1 MVTTY
6 KWMRSGRQ
14 SQGSVFLLAMVALI
28 TLMLLGTSL
37 VESAVQGL
45 AKASK
50 DIRQQEAA
58 NLAESGVDMAL
69 CKLYEDYDSINET
82 LSTDGT
88 VSGSFALPQG
98 TVSYTINSPYAG
110 IADTCEVV
118 SDATSRFNKRARVR
132 VIASYRTDVG
142 RVFEG
147 AIFSNSPLTLNG
159 SGEVKPDASGKGGS
173 IYAKGDITFK
183 GTSFTMH
190 PEGFIYTTGTTNWV
204 PPQVPATSVYQNIAP
219 VPMPIIDLQWYHDHA
234 TVIYTAAKKSAVKF
248 GAGGVSLSG
257 LSGII
262 YVNGDVSISGQYTG
276 KALIVATGDIS
287 ITGNVTAG
295 DRDTD
300 AIALITTKSVKIAGN
315 AEVDGLIYSHNVT
328 QDASATINGTANIY
342 GAVVADVVTTN
353 GGVTVEY
360 RDVWGGLP
368 LPGKGKTQ
376 WAQFSWEEHDL

>member
-1 MVTTY
+1 
-6 KWMRSGRQ
+6 
-14 SQGSVFLLAMVALI
+14 
-28 TLMLLGTSL
+28 
-37 VESAVQGL
+37 
-45 AKASK
+45 
-50 DIRQQEAA
+50 
-58 NLAESGVDMAL
+58 
-69 CKLYEDYDSINET
+69 
-82 LSTDGT
+82 
-88 VSGSFALPQG
+88 
-98 TVSYTINSPYAG
+98 
-110 IADTCEVV
+110 
-118 SDATSRFNKRARVR
+118 
-132 VIASYRTDVG
+132 
-142 RVFEG
+142 
-147 AIFSNSPLTLNG
+147 
-159 SGEVKPDASGKGGS
+159 
-173 IYAKGDITFK
+173 
-183 GTSFTMH
+183 
-190 PEGFIYTTGTTNWV
+190 
-204 PPQVPATSVYQNIAP
+204 
-219 VPMPIIDLQWYHDHA
+219 MPIIDLQWYHDHA

-276 KALIVATGDIS
+276 KALIVATGNIS